1 MKKRITAILAV
12 CLLLSLTACSSKGEP
27 NPYSVNILYQASD
40 SESCFIYSFTIG
52 QYRDVGAPEFMGI
65 PLWMDFDGHYL
76 LVSSDGSMEYREK
89 PFDSVNGTPLENGGI
104 PSDTKQQL
112 IQTIQETDPTLLE
125 GWDMDS
131 ILVDLSCSTES
142 GMAIAFTDTL
152 NQSFVHIAEFD
163 ADGNLTRFVEVE
175 KLNHAMVESCT
186 IYERTPA

>member
-1 MKKRITAILAV
+1 MKKWIPTVLAV
-12 CLLLSLTACSSKGEP
+12 CLLLSLTACSSTGEP
-27 NPYSVNILYQASD
+27 NPYSVNILYQAND
-40 SESCFIYSFTIG
+40 SESCFIYSFAIG
-52 QYRDVGAPEFMGI
+52 QYKDVGAPQFMGI

-76 LVSSDGSMEYREK
+76 LLSSDGSMEYEKK
-89 PFDSVNGTPLENGGI
+89 PFDPVNGTPLENGGI

-152 NQSFVHIAEFD
+152 NHSFVHIAEFD

-186 IYERTPA
+186 IHERTST

>member
-1 MKKRITAILAV
+1 MKKWIPTVLAV
-12 CLLLSLTACSSKGEP
+12 CLLLSLTACSPTGEP
-27 NPYSVNILYQASD
+27 NPYSVNILYQAND
-40 SESCFIYSFTIG
+40 SESRFIYSFARG
-52 QYRDVGAPEFMGI
+52 EYKDVGAPEFMGI

-76 LVSSDGSMEYREK
+76 LLSSDGSMEYEKK
-89 PFDSVNGTPLENGGI
+89 PFDSVNGTPLENGI
-104 PSDTKQQL
+104 PSDTRQQL

-131 ILVDLSCSTES
+131 ILIDFSCSTES

-186 IYERTPA
+186 IHERTST

>member
-1 MKKRITAILAV
+1 
-12 CLLLSLTACSSKGEP
+12 
-27 NPYSVNILYQASD
+27 
-40 SESCFIYSFTIG
+40 
-52 QYRDVGAPEFMGI
+52 MGF
-65 PLWMDFDGHYL
+65 PLWMDFEGHYL
-76 LVSSDGSMEYREK
+76 LVSSDGSMEYEKK
-89 PFDSVNGTPLENGGI
+89 PFASVNGTPLENGGI

>member
-1 MKKRITAILAV
+1 MKKWIPTVLAV
-12 CLLLSLTACSSKGEP
+12 CLLLSLTACSPTGEP
-27 NPYSVNILYQASD
+27 NPYSVNILYQAND
-40 SESCFIYSFTIG
+40 SESRFIYSFAIG
-52 QYRDVGAPEFMGI
+52 EYKDVGAPEFMGI
-65 PLWMDFDGHYL
+65 PLWRDFDGHYL
-76 LVSSDGSMEYREK
+76 LLSSDGSMEYEKK
-89 PFDSVNGTPLENGGI
+89 PFDSVNGTPLENGI
-104 PSDTKQQL
+104 PSDTRQQL

-131 ILVDLSCSTES
+131 ILIDFSCSTES

-186 IYERTPA
+186 IHERTST